1 MANETEPG
9 RVVGGRYRLI
19 RQLGAGG
26 FGQVW
31 RARDETLQIDVA
43 VKAVWIPPSA
53 TEEER
58 RERLVRAER
67 EARNAARLRDHPNV
81 VTVHDVVVDDGVPWI
96 VMQLVDGVSL
106 QQRLAA
112 QGPLSVGT
120 AASVASALLD
130 ALGTA
135 HAAGVQH
142 RDVKPANVMLTGDG
156 RILLT
161 DFGIAVHHDDT
172 ALTGTG
178 LLIGSVEYL
187 APERVRGGGGP
198 VSDLFSL
205 GVTLYQAVEGFSPF
219 RRGTAGDTLS
229 AVLFD
234 EPPRPQRAGALAPL
248 VARLLVKD
256 PDRRATVQEAG
267 ELLEA
272 VSAGGSGC
280 TPGPVAPVTPVRP
293 PAVTAPDARHRRRA
307 IGALATAEQ
316 AARACDDVEGALWI
330 ARAAGVWAGIDAVR
344 GSALADEAERAA
356 RAAEGPMER
365 LVLLAEAAGSLAAL
379 GDGRARTLLEEAGSL
394 LDQLDGQDRETVL
407 LFLARALFAVD
418 PGGENRFA
426 DEYEGLLRAGKEGS
440 DLAEELWLL
449 ADEWY
454 DVAPDRAGELEAEA
468 ADLGAAAAATP
479 RVPAPRAADRSAP
492 GAEEVAAAH
501 GAERTAR
508 ALPPG
513 RERALTLLHAARL
526 LAPLDPDR
534 AQQLTA
540 DAEGDVARVAFRWRR
555 ARPQQEVRSVRVGI
569 AGAWAATDPER
580 AVALA
585 EAATAGLAAVG
596 TDEESDRLRC
606 EAAAVLVGA
615 AEAQAASAAE
625 HAPALAA
632 RGVAMARQVGPDHAP
647 HPALAAIG
655 RALVNSA
662 WWFVHH
668 AEQVAV
674 GGTDPDRVDQLLADA
689 ERTLALLSEH
699 VAGHPQLW
707 VVEGIDGVM
716 VKETQVRAEVAAAA
730 IDVVVR
736 LTARHPGRGLRM
748 LPRADRLA
756 PDGDDHTALRTA
768 RSALAQNLMLAS
780 WRAGTDGS
788 ELSELSEQ
796 LFEEALRHAVGL
808 QYPLWLVGL
817 TRIRSRTDPER
828 AERVARAASE
838 DGTRAAAWLAVARA
852 WLHRAAA

>member
-1 MANETEPG
+1 MANEMEPG

-19 RQLGAGG
+19 QQLGAGG

-112 QGPLSVGT
+112 QGPLNVGA
-120 AASVASALLD
+120 AASVASALLG

-135 HAAGVQH
+135 HAAGIQH

-198 VSDLFSL
+198 GSDLFSL

-219 RRGTAGDTLS
+219 RRGTAADALS

-248 VARLLVKD
+248 IARLLVKD
-256 PDRRATVQEAG
+256 PNRRATVQEAG
-267 ELLEA
+267 ALLET
-272 VSAGGSGC
+272 VTAGGSGC
-280 TPGPVAPVTPVRP
+280 TLGPVASVAPVRP
-293 PAVTAPDARHRRRA
+293 PAVAAPDARHRRRA

-316 AARACDDVEGALWI
+316 AARACDDEEGALWI

-356 RAAEGPMER
+356 RAAEEPMER
-365 LVLLAEAAGSLAAL
+365 LVLLAETAGSLAAL
-379 GDGRARTLLEEAGSL
+379 GGGRARTLLEEAESL
-394 LDQLDGQDRETVL
+394 LDQLDGQDRETAL
-407 LFLARALFAVD
+407 LFLARAFFAVD

-426 DEYEGLLRAGKEGS
+426 DEYEGLLRAEEDGA
-440 DLAEELWLL
+440 DLAEELWML

-454 DVAPDRAGELEAEA
+454 DVAPDRAGELESEA
-468 ADLGAAAAATP
+468 ADLSAAAAAPP
-479 RVPAPRAADRSAP
+479 RVPAPRTADRSTP

-513 RERALTLLHAARL
+513 RERALALLHAARL
-526 LAPLDPDR
+526 LAPLD
-534 AQQLTA
+534 AGLAEQLTADA
-540 DAEGDVARVAFRWRR
+540 DAEGDVARVAFQWRR
-555 ARPQQEVRSVRVGI
+555 ARLQQEVRSVRVGV
-569 AGAWAATDPER
+569 AGACAATDPER

-585 EAATAGLAAVG
+585 EAATAGLAGVG

-606 EAAAVLVGA
+606 EVAAVLVDA
-615 AEAQAASAAE
+615 AETQAASAAE
-625 HAPALAA
+625 DALALAA

-647 HPALAAIG
+647 YPALAAIG

-668 AEQVAV
+668 VEQAV
-674 GGTDPDRVDQLLADA
+674 IGGTDPDRVDQLLADT
-689 ERTLALLSEH
+689 ERALALLSEH

-716 VKETQVRAEVAAAA
+716 VKETRVRAEVAAAA

-736 LTARHPGRGLRM
+736 LTARHPERGLRL
-748 LPRADRLA
+748 LPRADRLV

-780 WRAGTDGS
+780 WRAGADGS
-788 ELSELSEQ
+788 ELAEQ
-796 LFEEALRHAVGL
+796 LFEEALRHAVDL
-808 QYPLWLVGL
+808 QHSLWLVRL
-817 TRIRSRTDPER
+817 TRIQSRTDPER
-828 AERVARAASE
+828 AERVARAASH
-838 DGTRAAAWLAVARA
+838 DGTRAEAWLAVARA
-852 WLHRAAA
+852 WLRRTAA